1 MAKKTLV
8 APTKRSV
15 EEWMKWATNVL
26 SPRVTSAEQAV
37 SALRRDLDELDAASS
52 ARGEVVSSLIGRV
65 VELEKNT
72 TERQIDSLRQRHEG
86 VTSDLAKRISAVEEH
101 SRGVSEL
108 NNLNERNLRRLVER
122 FDEDSGRR
130 DLELRGEIDR
140 LRGVTDA
147 LRLEINRLRTE
158 IIVTQGRLEQA
169 SQRPWWRRIL

>member
-8 APTKRSV
+8 APTKQSV

-26 SPRVTSAEQAV
+26 SPRVTSTEQAV
-37 SALRRDLDELDAASS
+37 SALRRDLDELDAVSS

-86 VTSDLAKRISAVEEH
+86 VTSDLAKRIGDVEEH

-108 NNLNERNLRRLVER
+108 NKLNERNLRRRVEG
-122 FDEDSGRR
+122 FDEDSRRR
-130 DLELRGEIDR
+130 DCELRGEIDR

-158 IIVTQGRLEQA
+158 IIATQGRLEQA

>member
-8 APTKRSV
+8 APTKQSV

-26 SPRVTSAEQAV
+26 SPRVTSNEQAV
-37 SALRRDLDELDAASS
+37 SALRRDLDGLATVSS

-86 VTSDLAKRISAVEEH
+86 VTSDLSKRISDVEEH
-101 SRGVSEL
+101 SRGVGEL
-108 NNLNERNLRRLVER
+108 SSLSNRNLCKR
-122 FDEDSGRR
+122 
-130 DLELRGEIDR
+130 IDACD
-140 LRGVTDA
+140 TDA
-147 LRLEINRLRTE
+147 NWLRQDINHIRQEINRLRTE